1 MTHKLARSNGLYVGP
16 SRLGGRGLFAGTDIA
31 ARELVT
37 SASVLVL
44 PPEQTAHVDEGLM
57 RHYVFDWT
65 PDADT
70 TQYAVAFGEISL
82 CNHSAQPN
90 CRFELD
96 RERLC
101 VCLYAAR
108 DLQEGEELTID
119 YAYEEFPF
127 DVVEG

>member
-1 MTHKLARSNGLYVGP
+1 MTHILVPSSRLCIAP

-31 ARELVT
+31 EGDLVT

-44 PPEQTAHVDEGLM
+44 PPEQTRNVDEGML

-65 PDADT
+65 PDSDIV
-70 TQYAVAFGEISL
+70 QYAVAFGEISF

-90 CRFELD
+90 CHFELD
-96 RERLC
+96 CERLC

-108 DLQEGEELTID
+108 DLKAGEELTID
-119 YAYEEFPF
+119 YAYENFPF
-127 DVVEG
+127 DIVEG

>member
-1 MTHKLARSNGLYVGP
+1 MTHTMARSNGLYVGP
-16 SRLGGRGLFAGTDIA
+16 SRLGGRGLFAGADIGA
-31 ARELVT
+31 GELVT
-37 SASVLVL
+37 SASLLVL

-65 PDADT
+65 PDSPS
-70 TQYAVAFGEISL
+70 TQYAVAFGEISF
-82 CNHSAQPN
+82 CNHSATPN

-96 RERLC
+96 RKRLC
-101 VCLYAAR
+101 VCLYATR
-108 DLQEGEELTID
+108 DLTEGEELTID

>member
-1 MTHKLARSNGLYVGP
+1 MTHILERSGGLYVGP
-16 SRLGGRGLFAGTDIA
+16 SKLGGRGLFAGKDIGSGDM
-31 ARELVT
+31 VT

-65 PDADT
+65 PDAAT
-70 TQYAVAFGEISL
+70 TQYAVAFGEISF
-82 CNHSAQPN
+82 CNHSATPN

-96 RERLC
+96 HERLC
-101 VCLYAAR
+101 VRLYAAR
-108 DLQEGEELTID
+108 DLAAGEELTID

-127 DVVEG
+127 EVVEG

>member
-1 MTHKLARSNGLYVGP
+1 MKHESPRTHPLYVGP
-16 SRLGGRGLFAGTDIA
+16 SRLGGRGLFAGAPIPKGD
-31 ARELVT
+31 LVT
-37 SASVLVL
+37 SASVLLV
-44 PPEQTAHVDEGLM
+44 PPEQTGHVDQGLM

-65 PDADT
+65 PDAET
-70 TQYAVAFGEISL
+70 TQYAIAFGEISF

-108 DLQEGEELTID
+108 DIREGEELTID
-119 YAYEEFPF
+119 YAYEAFPF

>member
-1 MTHKLARSNGLYVGP
+1 MSQVSRSCSLYVGP

-31 ARELVT
+31 SGDLVT

-44 PPEQTAHVDEGLM
+44 PPEQTGHVNEGLM

-65 PDADT
+65 PDAAT
-70 TQYAVAFGEISL
+70 TQYAVAFGEISF
-82 CNHSAQPN
+82 CNHSAAPN
-90 CRFELD
+90 CRFELN

-101 VCLYAAR
+101 VCLYAVR
-108 DLQEGEELTID
+108 DLREGEELTID

>member
-1 MTHKLARSNGLYVGP
+1 VGP
-16 SRLGGRGLFAGTDIA
+16 SRLGGRGLFAGAAIA
-31 ARELVT
+31 AGDLVT

-44 PPEQTAHVDEGLM
+44 PPGETAHVDGCAM

-65 PDADT
+65 PEAET
-70 TQYAVAFGEISL
+70 TQYAVAFGEISF
-82 CNHSAQPN
+82 CNHSAAPN

-101 VCLYAAR
+101 IRLYAAR
-108 DLQEGEELTID
+108 DIGPGEELTID
-119 YAYEEFPF
+119 YAYDEFPF

>member
-1 MTHKLARSNGLYVGP
+1 MTHILERSGGLHVGP

-31 ARELVT
+31 AGDLVT

-44 PPEQTAHVDEGLM
+44 PPEQTVHIDQGLL

-65 PDADT
+65 PDAAT
-70 TQYAVAFGEISL
+70 TQYAVAFGEISF
-82 CNHSAQPN
+82 CNHSATPN

-101 VCLYAAR
+101 VRLYAAR
-108 DLQEGEELTID
+108 DLSPGEELTID

>member
-1 MTHKLARSNGLYVGP
+1 MHHLARSYGLYVGP
-16 SRLGGRGLFAGTDIA
+16 SRLGGRGLFAGAEIA
-31 ARELVT
+31 AGDLVT
-37 SASVLVL
+37 SASVLL
-44 PPEQTAHVDEGLM
+44 IPPEQTAHVDEGLM

-70 TQYAVAFGEISL
+70 TQYAVAFGEISF
-82 CNHSAQPN
+82 CNHSPAPN

-101 VCLYAAR
+101 VSLYACR
-108 DLQEGEELTID
+108 DIEAGAELTID

>member
-1 MTHKLARSNGLYVGP
+1 MTHNLARSNGLYVGP
-16 SRLGGRGLFAGTDIA
+16 SRLGGRGLFAGAPIA
-31 ARELVT
+31 AGDLVT

-44 PPEQTAHVDEGLM
+44 PPEETAHTDQGLM

-65 PDADT
+65 PDAPT
-70 TQYAVAFGEISL
+70 TQYAVAFGEISF
-82 CNHSAQPN
+82 CNHSATPN

-96 RERLC
+96 RASLC
-101 VCLYAAR
+101 VRLYAAR
-108 DLQEGEELTID
+108 DLKQGEELTID

>member
-1 MTHKLARSNGLYVGP
+1 MTHDLVRPDGLYVGP
-16 SRLGGRGLFAGTDIA
+16 SRLGGRGLFAGSNIA
-31 ARELVT
+31 AGELVT
-37 SASVLVL
+37 SASVLL
-44 PPEQTAHVDEGLM
+44 IPPEQTAHVDEGLM

-65 PDADT
+65 PEAET
-70 TQYAVAFGEISL
+70 TQYAVAFGEISF
-82 CNHSAQPN
+82 CNHSATPN

-101 VCLYAAR
+101 VRLYAAR
-108 DLQEGEELTID
+108 DIKAGEELTID